1 MDFGIILMLTG
12 ITIIFLSFF
21 AKDPAKK
28 VVQDVE
34 DLSMSIYQET
44 NKLNKRIKA
53 VEEELMLEASLQFK
67 PLPKKPTTATTN
79 ETYTEASAAKKSI
92 NPIIMNQVLA
102 LHKQGLN
109 TADISVRSNLTE
121 AEVVS
126 VIAQNGGI

>member
-12 ITIIFLSFF
+12 IIIIFLSFF